1 MIMNFKQK
9 VKEIIMKRSLQKNIK
24 RNPFNVK
31 KIETYSLTE
40 DASHLDTNSYYFS
53 AHDLKGNSLLIRR
66 AERGDN
72 TVEVWIVLIYKDQLY
87 LNRQQVFSMD
97 KTPVKVACIVPGK
110 TWNVT
115 YHGDIYEAKIDQNL
129 IASANGNSKTLNL
142 TLNFFATK
150 DIFDFSYHINPN
162 VLAKALAK
170 ETWNKDFIRNIRE
183 NQQRHY
189 EQQGMVQVELKLDD
203 KLLQFEMRAMRDHSF
218 GRRDWNYMNRHIWLM
233 SLLEE
238 DESLN
243 VNMVSYPHMKDL
255 QTGYY
260 ESKDDTNTVADAP
273 NLRSFEV
280 NGKIPNEITYDIT
293 LDTGKQFHVTAKK
306 EVEIHFPFDNGSYT
320 ICEGI
325 GTFNINGKKG
335 RGIIEFGYNKD
346 KTRW

>member
-1 MIMNFKQK
+1 MNLKRK
-9 VKEIIMKRSLQKNIK
+9 VKEIIMKRSQQKNIK

-31 KIETYSLTE
+31 EIETYSLPE
-40 DASHLDTNSYYFS
+40 DASRLDTNSYYFS
-53 AHDLKGNSLLIRR
+53 AHDLEGNSLLIRR

-72 TVEVWIVLIYKDQLY
+72 TVEVWIVLKYNDQLY
-87 LNRQQVFSMD
+87 INKRQVFAAD
-97 KTPVKVACIVPGK
+97 KAPVKVACVTPGK

-115 YHGDIYEAKIDQNL
+115 YHGDIYEAKINNNL
-129 IASANGNSKTLNL
+129 IASANGNAKPLSLAL
-142 TLNFFATK
+142 DFFATK

-170 ETWNKDFIRNIRE
+170 ETWDKTFIQNMRE

-189 EQQGMVQVELKLDD
+189 EQQGIVDVELKLDG
-203 KLLQFEMRAMRDHSF
+203 KALQFKMRAMRDHSF
-218 GRRDWNYMNRHIWLM
+218 GRRDWNYMDRHIWLM
-233 SLLEE
+233 ALLEE

-255 QTGYY
+255 RTGYH
-260 ESKDDTNTVADAP
+260 ETKSLTSTVADAP
-273 NLRSFEV
+273 MLRSFEA
-280 NGKIPNEITYDIT
+280 NGRIPEEITYDVT
-293 LDTGKQFHVTAKK
+293 LDTGEQFHVTARK
-306 EVEIHFPFDNGSYT
+306 EVEIQFSFDGGSYT

-325 GTFNINGKKG
+325 GTFDINGKKG